1 MTTRQQFWIALTSFI
16 ILVAACISTSSAS
29 EYTIERR
36 AFGSG
41 HSAPPGFKG
50 SNQVYDVTT
59 HNDGIYFT
67 PQYLPGFPT
76 AATIWP
82 RVVDVKC
89 KKIGIDTVCD
99 GYQWRPE
106 YGRGEYLMFRPV
118 IQKQQPLAKPRI
130 VYVEVPPK
138 KKKQ

>member
-1 MTTRQQFWIALTSFI
+1 MSLKHLVVLIIGVLLITFGLIDNSESSQFN
-16 ILVAACISTSSAS
+16 
-29 EYTIERR
+29 IERR
-36 AFGSG
+36 SMGTG
-41 HSAPPGFKG
+41 HSSVPGFH
-50 SNQVYDVTT
+50 SSTRLFDTPADEV
-59 HNDGIYFT
+59 YFT
-67 PQYLPGFPT
+67 PQYMPGYPT

-82 RVVDVKC
+82 RVIDVKC
-89 KKIGIDTVCD
+89 KRSEIDLMCD

-118 IQKQQPLAKPRI
+118 IQKQQPPTKPRI